1 MVVKR
6 SKAKK
11 NFNQI
16 VKGLIGEAGISE
28 ATLLK
33 RALDKGMTEEQIK
46 AVLIRFQALEIAA
59 LNNGVWSLK

>member
-6 SKAKK
+6 AKVKK

-16 VKGLIGEAGISE
+16 VKGLIGEAGIAE

-33 RALDKGMTEEQIK
+33 RALDKGVTEEQIK
-46 AVLIRFQALEIAA
+46 AVLIRFQALEIAV
-59 LNNGVWSLK
+59 LSNGVWSLK